1 MFTHQLYNDKDRAY
15 QGNVEVYPILHQ
27 LEPSHG
33 SSISI
38 KRILDDYDIYSD
50 TSKKIT
56 KKELIFKTIS
66 IL

>member
-33 SSISI
+33 SSISM
-38 KRILDDYDIYSD
+38 KRKIVDYDIYSG
-50 TSKKIT
+50 TYKT
-56 KKELIFKTIS
+56 KDLI
-66 IL
+66 LN